1 MSDEVYEFMLFDGRK
16 HLTLATYPEVQDR
29 VISMHSLGK
38 TFSSTGWRIGFSIAN
53 PIISKGLEVT

>member
-29 VISMHSLGK
+29 VISIHSLGK
-38 TFSSTGWRIGFSIAN
+38 TFSLTGWRVGFSIAN
-53 PIISKGLEVT
+53 PILSRGLTAT